1 MKFTKSYLAFRGLI
15 HIAHPSPLGRWFQSW
30 EAKAFDLC
38 QCLLMEVVVECD
50 LDVFVASRHPCH
62 VDFLPNVVD
71 ESEIGALPP
80 SMKVFK
86 QGLFGPSVISLERQS
101 NIEFELSGE

>member
-1 MKFTKSYLAFRGLI
+1 M
-15 HIAHPSPLGRWFQSW
+15 AHPSPLGRWFQSW

-50 LDVFVASRHPCH
+50 LDVFVASRHPRH
-62 VDFLPNVVD
+62 VDFLANVV
-71 ESEIGALPP
+71 EKSKIGALPP
-80 SMKVFK
+80 SMEVFK

-101 NIEFELSGE
+101 NLELELSGE